1 MDTQQERLLQ
11 LDRDLKSGRN
21 ICSSGGVLSCFPSSL
36 KEPFLMQ
43 GLGLIVCRQGSFQFS
58 LDNKCA
64 SAKAGETLFIHEE
77 SWFQVFQETE
87 DMEILILAYQIE
99 PIRDIIGNSVVSMY
113 MYSKL
118 TPELSCVWNTGEEDE
133 IMKYMSLIDS
143 VLEMEESAFS
153 LYEQKL
159 LLLAL
164 TYRICSVYNRKLIS
178 AGQETGGRKNE
189 IFVRLIQLIEQ
200 YYMQERSVEFYADK
214 LCLSPKYLSALSKS
228 ICGYTVQELVFKA
241 IIRKCISLYHEV
253 TKRV

>member
-1 MDTQQERLLQ
+1 MQFGRCAQ
-11 LDRDLKSGRN
+11 LFSIFFKRTFSDAGA
-21 ICSSGGVLSCFPSSL
+21 C
-36 KEPFLMQ
+36 
-43 GLGLIVCRQGSFQFS
+43 LIVCRQGSFQFS

-77 SWFQVFQETE
+77 SWVQVLQETE
-87 DMEILILAYQIE
+87 DVEILILAYQIE

-143 VLEMEESAFS
+143 VLEMEESVFS

-178 AGQETGGRKNE
+178 AGQETGGTEK
-189 IFVRLIQLIEQ
+189 
-200 YYMQERSVEFYADK
+200 
-214 LCLSPKYLSALSKS
+214 
-228 ICGYTVQELVFKA
+228 
-241 IIRKCISLYHEV
+241 
-253 TKRV
+253 

>member
-11 LDRDLKSGRN
+11 LDRDLKSGKN

-77 SWFQVFQETE
+77 SWVQVLQETE
-87 DMEILILAYQIE
+87 DVEILILAYQIE

-143 VLEMEESAFS
+143 VLEMEESVFS

-189 IFVRLIQLIEQ
+189 IFVRLIQLIEHIICRKGVWNS
-200 YYMQERSVEFYADK
+200 MRINSVCLRNTFRLFPKASVGIRCRNLYSRRLSVSVS
-214 LCLSPKYLSALSKS
+214 LC
-228 ICGYTVQELVFKA
+228 
-241 IIRKCISLYHEV
+241 
-253 TKRV
+253 

>member
-11 LDRDLKSGRN
+11 LDRDLKSGKN

-159 LLLAL
+159 LLLF
-164 TYRICSVYNRKLIS
+164 TMNRLLN
-178 AGQETGGRKNE
+178 QHP
-189 IFVRLIQLIEQ
+189 L
-200 YYMQERSVEFYADK
+200 
-214 LCLSPKYLSALSKS
+214 
-228 ICGYTVQELVFKA
+228 
-241 IIRKCISLYHEV
+241 
-253 TKRV
+253 

>member
-1 MDTQQERLLQ
+1 
-11 LDRDLKSGRN
+11 
-21 ICSSGGVLSCFPSSL
+21 
-36 KEPFLMQ
+36 MQ
-43 GLGLIVCRQGSFQFS
+43 GLGLIVCRHGSFQFS

-77 SWFQVFQETE
+77 SWVQVLQETE
-87 DMEILILAYQIE
+87 DVEILILAYQIE

-143 VLEMEESAFS
+143 VLEMEESVFS

-178 AGQETGGRKNE
+178 AGQETAGGKNE

-214 LCLSPKYLSALSKS
+214 LCLSRNTFRLFPKASVGIRCRNLYSRRLSVS
-228 ICGYTVQELVFKA
+228 V
-241 IIRKCISLYHEV
+241 SLC
-253 TKRV
+253 

>member
-11 LDRDLKSGRN
+11 LDRDLKSGKN

-77 SWFQVFQETE
+77 SWVQVLQETE
-87 DMEILILAYQIE
+87 DVEILILAYQIE

-143 VLEMEESAFS
+143 VLEMEESVFS

-164 TYRICSVYNRKLIS
+164 TYRICSVYNRKFSCIPPRAYHPPAPS
-178 AGQETGGRKNE
+178 ESRC
-189 IFVRLIQLIEQ
+189 I
-200 YYMQERSVEFYADK
+200 M
-214 LCLSPKYLSALSKS
+214 YLSASAWLIPLRLILLYSSVAYRWRRGSSSSLRKSRMYLSS
-228 ICGYTVQELVFKA
+228 SE
-241 IIRKCISLYHEV
+241 SLCSSSSA
-253 TKRV
+253 

>member
-11 LDRDLKSGRN
+11 LDRDLKSGKN

-43 GLGLIVCRQGSFQFS
+43 GLGLVVCQQGSFQFS
-58 LDNKCA
+58 LDHKCA
-64 SAKAGETLFIHEE
+64 SAKAGDTLFIHEE
-77 SWFQVFQETE
+77 SWFQVLQETK
-87 DMEILILAYQIE
+87 DVKILILVYQIE

-118 TPELSCVWNTGEEDE
+118 TPELSCVWNTGEEEE

-143 VLEMEESAFS
+143 VLQMDESAFS

-164 TYRICSVYNRKLIS
+164 TYRICSEARIQVYAYCIHVVICSYAIQTLI
-178 AGQETGGRKNE
+178 
-189 IFVRLIQLIEQ
+189 IFVNIIGSSTYSAYDNGIRID
-200 YYMQERSVEFYADK
+200 RFY
-214 LCLSPKYLSALSKS
+214 S
-228 ICGYTVQELVFKA
+228 F
-241 IIRKCISLYHEV
+241 ISSF
-253 TKRV
+253 